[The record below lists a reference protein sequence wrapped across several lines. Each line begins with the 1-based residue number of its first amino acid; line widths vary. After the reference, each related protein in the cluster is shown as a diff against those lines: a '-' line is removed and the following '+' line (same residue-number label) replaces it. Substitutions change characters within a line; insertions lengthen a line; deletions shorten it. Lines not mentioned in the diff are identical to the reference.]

1 MQNTPQDWTPFTRI
15 RIYFWGKL
23 TCTRH
28 PFLSKG
34 MLMPDKPHWA
44 GGSTTPCLETLYA
57 LLQTT
62 PIKLYISVKQISF
75 ALFAFRTGFEPHRS
89 KTKKSNCNLFI
100 WLGKGLGSV
109 CFCYICCKQSLP
121 DAAHAAGRRPCPH
134 KCSSRALRL
143 HCSGVRK
150 GGAWLV
156 CQVRQARPGLR
167 YT

>member
-15 RIYFWGKL
+15 RIYFWRKL

-34 MLMPDKPHWA
+34 MLIPDKPHWA

-100 WLGKGLGSV
+100 WLGEGLGSV
-109 CFCYICCKQSLP
+109 CFCYICCKQSLISLFFWVIRFFNRVP
-121 DAAHAAGRRPCPH
+121 SPYCVTDC
-134 KCSSRALRL
+134 
-143 HCSGVRK
+143 
-150 GGAWLV
+150 LV
-156 CQVRQARPGLR
+156 ITMLYAVLEGFRESASLCAS
-167 YT
+167 